1 MFGLRRARYHGLARV
16 HLQHVAT
23 GAAINLGRLGAWF
36 RARPRAA
43 TRASRFAALVA

>member
-1 MFGLRRARYHGLARV
+1 LAKTQ
-16 HLQHVAT
+16 LQHL
-23 GAAINLGRLGAWF
+23 AAAVNLERFAAWF